1 MGNMEGGKQ
10 TGKEISIR
18 QKYKPND
25 CSSLLMPQVGI
36 AHPPNVEVLYI
47 DVPVGGSL
55 PLAPQQQT
63 LLSRGL

>member
-1 MGNMEGGKQ
+1 
-10 TGKEISIR
+10 
-18 QKYKPND
+18 
-25 CSSLLMPQVGI
+25 MPQVGI

-63 LLSRGL
+63 LLSRGLWKSWEEEMILDEGLCYFEH